1 MRKKKVKEPE
11 KARGSFR
18 PQCKYDLKG
27 RRGEVGWM
35 CPNVAQSKE
44 GLQGRQ
50 GVLEPMLA
58 VVGVSC
64 LPGWASLG
72 ILLLSDIGWKHPV
85 GCRASMQMQT

>member
-1 MRKKKVKEPE
+1 MQKKKVKEPE

-27 RRGEVGWM
+27 KRGEVGWM
-35 CPNVAQSKE
+35 CPNVTQSKE

-58 VVGVSC
+58 VVESHVSQDGPLLVSC
-64 LPGWASLG
+64 CSQTLG
-72 ILLLSDIGWKHPV
+72 GSIPW